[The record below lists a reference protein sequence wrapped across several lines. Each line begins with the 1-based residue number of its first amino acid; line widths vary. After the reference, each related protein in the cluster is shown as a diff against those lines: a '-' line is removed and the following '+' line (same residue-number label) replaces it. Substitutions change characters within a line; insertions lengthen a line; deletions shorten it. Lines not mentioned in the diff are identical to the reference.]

1 LFSSS
6 VLDVAMGVV
15 FAFLAVSLISSAIVE
30 SLNSFFKLRAR
41 SLLGGIKDLVNDP
54 KLLGLAK
61 ALYEHAAVNPR
72 GTPAAAPTGGLA
84 LVWRGMMGP
93 KRGPA
98 YVDPEQF
105 ASALLDVL
113 GFSAAVAPGAG
124 PGALGA
130 AVAGIADPQVKQLLA
145 GMVNRSQGN
154 IELMKKEI
162 AAWFDSAM
170 DRVGGAFKRWT
181 QLASFVI
188 ALVLAVLLNVD
199 TIHLATQLW
208 EQPVIAANLKLPSD
222 VNTKATDKVAEAT
235 EMASVLQADL
245 PVGWPAG
252 HFIMLPDSSEATA
265 TSTSKTVPAAGAK
278 TAPPSNPKTTP
289 TADAQKSK
297 WHLFFWSD
305 PFGPGFPWE
314 RFAGWFVTAFAT
326 LFGAPFW
333 FDTLQSFVRLK
344 GAGPSPS
351 EKQKDSAASA

>member
-30 SLNSFFKLRAR
+30 SLNSFFKLRAH
-41 SLLGGIKDLVNDP
+41 SLLSGIKDLVNDP
-54 KLLGLAK
+54 ALQGLAK

-72 GTPAAAPTGGLA
+72 GTPAPVVAPDPAVPGVAPAAEPAWKRLSIG
-84 LVWRGMMGP
+84 LVWRKMMGP
-93 KRGPA
+93 RRGPA

-105 ASALLDVL
+105 ANALLDVTGL
-113 GFSAAVAPGAG
+113 SAACAAAPVVAPGPAAVAN
-124 PGALGA
+124 LKA
-130 AVAGIADPQVKQLLA
+130 AVATALDELGHADPQMRQLLD
-145 GMVNRSQGN
+145 GIVDRSRGD
-154 IELMKKEI
+154 ITLIRKEL

-188 ALVLAVLLNVD
+188 AFVLAVLLNVD

-222 VNTKATDKVAEAT
+222 LTTTPKDKVAAAT
-235 EMASVLQADL
+235 EMAGVLQADL
-245 PVGWPAG
+245 PVGWAAN
-252 HFIMLPDSSEATA
+252 HFMMLPND
-265 TSTSKTVPAAGAK
+265 
-278 TAPPSNPKTTP
+278 PKEP
-289 TADAQKSK
+289 G
-297 WHLFFWSD
+297 WHFFLSSD
-305 PFGPGFPWE
+305 PSTKLFPWE
-314 RFAGWFVTAFAT
+314 RLAGWIVTAIAT

-333 FDTLQSFVRLK
+333 FDALQSFVRLK

-351 EKQKDSAASA
+351 EKKKDSAASA